1 MTAGETYEVSLLGGP
16 SNPIE
21 DPFLAVLDAFGS
33 LVGFDDD
40 GGPGLT
46 PNLAFTAKFTEEHF
60 LVVDTFDSS
69 EFGSYA
75 LSLSIVTAPPPV
87 PVGTFAQ
94 MAGNLTGNADKDLIY
109 GGDDTLNGGIGDD
122 PVLDDITISLWSTSA
137 VLQVH

>member
-40 GGPGLT
+40 GGPSLT
-46 PNLAFTAKFTEEHF
+46 PNLAFTAEFTEEHF

-75 LSLSIVTAPPPV
+75 LSLSLSLSIVTAPPPV

-122 PVLDDITISLWSTSA
+122 LVLDDITIIL
-137 VLQVH
+137 